1 MHKKIVNKLLHTKGI
16 YNSAFSANE
25 YGYAQAKAIIF
36 LIVVAGIGLIQLIV
50 TKKKEVEM

>member
-1 MHKKIVNKLLHTKGI
+1 MLALNI
-16 YNSAFSANE
+16 YNSAFASNQ

-36 LIVVAGIGLIQLIV
+36 LIVVAGIGLIQLVV